1 MAGREDSSGS
11 RRAPSPPV
19 EFGRRVLIDPDA
31 LATLT
36 GAAAEALS
44 ARGTPRALTEV
55 LLSALTVIANLPA
68 SCQVYRPNLGN
79 AELVAAYVR
88 FKYRSKPRICGSLFV
103 DRRLDLVAEDGF
115 YPKEDQ
121 DSEGERLINSARRS
135 GATGIL
141 VFRYFRERKYLSE
154 FPAAAFTIH
163 MRDKLR
169 LCGGIR
175 FLDYLLITPDR
186 IENHRRIASGFRG

>member
-1 MAGREDSSGS
+1 MAGREGTPSRGS

-44 ARGTPRALTEV
+44 ARGTPREMTEV

-68 SCQVYRPNLGN
+68 SCQAYRPNLGN

-88 FKYRSKPRICGSLFV
+88 FKYRSKPRISGSLFV
-103 DRRLDLVAEDGF
+103 DHRLDLVAEDCF
-115 YPKEDQ
+115 YPEEHQ
-121 DSEGERLINSARRS
+121 ETEGERLINAALRV

-141 VFRYFRERKYLSE
+141 VFRYFRERKYLFE
-154 FPAAAFTIH
+154 F
-163 MRDKLR
+163 
-169 LCGGIR
+169 
-175 FLDYLLITPDR
+175 
-186 IENHRRIASGFRG
+186 